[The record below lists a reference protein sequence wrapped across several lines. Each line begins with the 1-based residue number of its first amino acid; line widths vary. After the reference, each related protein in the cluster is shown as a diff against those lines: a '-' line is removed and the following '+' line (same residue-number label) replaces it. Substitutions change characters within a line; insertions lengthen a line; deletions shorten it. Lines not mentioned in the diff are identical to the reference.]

1 MSGVGVCFY
10 MLLHRRNTHIGTQGY
25 RYRSTQAAIQDELG
39 VDILY
44 PKGTMIF
51 YKLGEV
57 NMASKSYP
65 IWNIVTACIY
75 KGAKSYGVRERGE
88 VEVRIG
94 TSRSNSHTFLKHRTT
109 HKILENGDREY
120 RFYVD
125 DKCIRRALLPK
136 GTREIK
142 HLAL

>member
-1 MSGVGVCFY
+1 MSGVGVRFY
-10 MLLHRRNTHIGTQGY
+10 LLVRERNTHIGSQGS
-25 RYRSTQAAIQDELG
+25 RSRSTRQRSTAV

-44 PKGTMIF
+44 PNGTMIF